1 MNMIPHRPES
11 EETMKLSFY
20 GAAHEVTGTCY
31 QLEVNGG
38 RILVDCGLQQ
48 GGDVKNNQGF
58 PFDPAKIDAV
68 VLTHA
73 HIDHSGR
80 LPLLTKLGFEGPI
93 YMTSA
98 TYELISIML
107 EDSAHIQK
115 MDAEWENRKGK
126 RAGKD
131 KAEPLYDFEDV
142 DKVLSLV
149 QPSRYGEKINVLD
162 GLEIMFTD
170 AGHLLGSSSVQMWM
184 QEGDTVR
191 KIVFSGDI
199 GNLGQPI
206 IRDPQYIESADY
218 VVMESTY
225 GDRNHEHPGDY
236 VEDLS
241 EIIDKTLARGG
252 NVIIPSFAIGR
263 TQELLYFFREIK
275 EKGLVKSVP
284 DFKVFVD
291 SPLAGK
297 ATRIYDGDLRGYADE
312 ETCEILRSGTSPTI
326 FDGLRITESTDE
338 SKQLNEDMEPKI
350 IISAS
355 GMCEAGRIRH
365 HLKHNLWR
373 QECTVIF
380 VGYQANGTLGRI
392 ILEGAKKVRMF
403 GEEIAVKAEII
414 NFRGLSAHA
423 DRDGL
428 LKWVGSFSPKPSKVF
443 AVHGD
448 VEVCDIFAESL
459 RQLGHDAVA
468 PYYRSE
474 YDLLTDTV
482 LSEGIKPEVLESVKP
497 LSEASKAVYV
507 DLLSAAERLMAVIRK
522 NEGGANGDLRKFASQ
537 ISELA
542 EKWKR

>member
-1 MNMIPHRPES
+1 
-11 EETMKLSFY
+11 MKLSFY

-31 QLEVNGG
+31 HLEVNG
-38 RILVDCGLQQ
+38 RNIIVDCGLQQ
-48 GGDVKNNQGF
+48 GGDVKDNQHF
-58 PFDPAKIDAV
+58 PFDPAELDAV
-68 VLTHA
+68 ILTHA

-98 TYELISIML
+98 THELISIML

-115 MDAEWENRKGK
+115 MDAEWENRKGR

-131 KAEPLYDFEDV
+131 LAEPLYDFEDV

-149 QPSRYGEKINVLD
+149 KPVRYGEKHSVFE
-162 GLEIMFTD
+162 GLEVIFTD
-170 AGHLLGSSSVQMWM
+170 AGHLLGSSSVQMWL
-184 QEGDTVR
+184 QENGETR

-206 IRDPQYIESADY
+206 IRDPQYIDKADY

-236 VEDLS
+236 VEDLT

-252 NVIIPSFAIGR
+252 NIIIPSFAIGR
-263 TQELLYFFREIK
+263 TQELLYFLREIK
-275 EKGLVKSVP
+275 ERGLVKSRP

-312 ETCEILRSGTSPTI
+312 ETCNILKSGTSPTI
-326 FDGLRITESTDE
+326 FDDLRITESTDE
-338 SKQLNEDMEPKI
+338 SKMLNEDMEPKL

-373 QECTVIF
+373 EESTIVF

-392 ILEGAKKVRMF
+392 ILEGAKKVKLF

-428 LKWVGSFSPKPSKVF
+428 LRWIGAFSPLPKKVF
-443 AVHGD
+443 AAHGD
-448 VEVCDIFAESL
+448 VEVCDVFTATL
-459 RQLGHDAVA
+459 KDLGHDAVA
-468 PYYRSE
+468 PYYSSV
-474 YDLLTDTV
+474 YDLITGRMLT
-482 LSEGIKPEVLESVKP
+482 EGIRPEALVNLRPAASESRTVFMH
-497 LSEASKAVYV
+497 LMN
-507 DLLSAAERLMAVIRK
+507 AAERLMAVVRE
-522 NEGGANGDLRKFASQ
+522 NEGGANSDLKKFARQ
-537 ISELA
+537 ITDLTEM
-542 EKWKR
+542 WKR